1 MDNEAIE
8 RAKEH
13 FADLIAEQLERV
25 ERMKADEEW
34 IDYARL
40 NPIVIGVCGGDGIGP
55 FISEQT
61 QRVLE
66 LLLKPEVESG
76 RVVFRV
82 IEGLTIENRAAQL
95 KAIPDDVLEELKQCH
110 IILKGPT
117 TTPRTGDPWPNIESA
132 NVAMRKALDLFANV
146 RPVRIPAQGIDWV
159 FFRENTEGA
168 YAVGS
173 RGIHVTPDLCID
185 FTVATLQGSE
195 RLIRLAFDYARK
207 HGINRV
213 TVVTKANVIKTTD
226 GRFLETARKVAE
238 DYPEVEWD
246 DWYIDIIPAKL
257 VDPKRRTYFRVFA
270 LPNLY
275 GDILTDEAAELQGG
289 VGTAGSANIGKRYAM
304 FEAIHGSAPRMVE
317 EGRIQY
323 ADPSGLIR
331 GGAMLLNHIGF
342 ADRGRRLEMAL
353 EICDT
358 FEKKLVITGRSS
370 GTTGAAFTDYL
381 METLQDPALERRWR
395 EYQEQAG
402 GVASIGVSAPHS

>member
-1 MDNEAIE
+1 M
-8 RAKEH
+8 
-13 FADLIAEQLERV
+13 
-25 ERMKADEEW
+25 
-34 IDYARL
+34 
-40 NPIVIGVCGGDGIGP
+40 
-55 FISEQT
+55 
-61 QRVLE
+61 
-66 LLLKPEVESG
+66 
-76 RVVFRV
+76 
-82 IEGLTIENRAAQL
+82 
-95 KAIPDDVLEELKQCH
+95 
-110 IILKGPT
+110 
-117 TTPRTGDPWPNIESA
+117 
-132 NVAMRKALDLFANV
+132 
-146 RPVRIPAQGIDWV
+146 
-159 FFRENTEGA
+159 
-168 YAVGS
+168 
-173 RGIHVTPDLCID
+173 
-185 FTVATLQGSE
+185 
-195 RLIRLAFDYARK
+195 
-207 HGINRV
+207 
-213 TVVTKANVIKTTD
+213 VTKANVIKTTD
-226 GRFLETARKVAE
+226 GRFLETAREVAE

-317 EGRIQY
+317 EGRVQY

-402 GVASIGVSAPHS
+402 GVASIGVSAPLS